1 MTSSLRGRLL
11 LWYTTMVA
19 VVMLVFG
26 AIVCYLAWRA
36 GLNDLDAALR
46 SRAQTLAGGL
56 RPAGPNTFDLI
67 LPPDPSA
74 TTDLSYYVVWTPNGA
89 LIDTSDVE
97 RGHPRDHRE
106 GFHTRN
112 GSREFTLHASGAYV
126 LVGQS
131 LDTLW
136 RATGALAVTMTSVG
150 LAALAVSFIGGWFL
164 VTRALVPINRI
175 NDTARAMADGD
186 FSARIPVNRV
196 ETELWQLARA
206 LNDAFD
212 RLHAALERQR
222 RFTADASHEL
232 RTPLAVI
239 STEADWAIRRD
250 RRVEEYRHSLEVCQ
264 RASHR
269 MQGVVE
275 RLLALARADI
285 RSGDI
290 EALPVPLHEVAES
303 ALRNVRPLADAKG
316 LTVTFDAAPVSC
328 LGDCDR
334 LLDAITN
341 VVTNAIHYNVPNGR
355 IRVQVGEA
363 GPHAEVIVRDTGIG
377 ISDEHLPHIFEPF
390 FRGDPARTRAAGGSG
405 LGLAVAD
412 AIVRQHG
419 GAITCDSEIGRGT
432 TVRIRLPHA
441 THGSQPLDGS
451 DSTLRPSVLEQAAP
465 RDESHRSR

>member
-36 GLNDLDAALR
+36 GLDDLDAALR
-46 SRAQTLAGGL
+46 GRAQTLADGL
-56 RPAGPNTFDLI
+56 RPAGSDTFDLI
-67 LPPDPSA
+67 LPPDPA
-74 TTDLSYYVVWTPNGA
+74 APIDRSYYVVWAPSGV
-89 LIDTSDVE
+89 LIDTSDVQ
-97 RGHPRDHRE
+97 RGRPHDHRE

-112 GSREFTLHASGAYV
+112 GSRELTVHASGAYV
-126 LVGQS
+126 LVGHS
-131 LDTLW
+131 LDPLW
-136 RATGALAVTMTSVG
+136 RGTLSLAAIMTSVG

-164 VTRALVPINRI
+164 VTRALVPITRI

-186 FSARIPVNRV
+186 FTARIPVNRV
-196 ETELWQLARA
+196 ETELWQLSRA
-206 LNDAFD
+206 LNEAFE

-250 RRVEEYRHSLEVCQ
+250 RRVEDYRQSLEVCR

-285 RSGDI
+285 RSADI
-290 EALPVPLHEVAES
+290 ERLPVRLHEVVES
-303 ALRNVRPLADAKG
+303 ALRHVRPLADARG
-316 LTVTFDAAPVSC
+316 LTVTLDASPVGC

-334 LLDAITN
+334 LLDAIMN

-355 IRVQVGEA
+355 IRVQVGED
-363 GPHAEVIVRDTGIG
+363 GQHAAVVVCDTGIG

-390 FRGDPARTRAAGGSG
+390 FRGDPARTRAVGGSG
-405 LGLAVAD
+405 LGLAVAL

-419 GAITCDSEIGRGT
+419 GVITCDSEIGRGT
-432 TVRIRLPHA
+432 TVRIRLPRVAHHA
-441 THGSQPLDGS
+441 QHVDGS
-451 DSTLRPSVLEQAAP
+451 ESTLRDGALHAA
-465 RDESHRSR
+465 RVE

>member
-36 GLNDLDAALR
+36 GLDDLDAALR
-46 SRAQTLAGGL
+46 SRAQTLAAGL
-56 RPAGPNTFDLI
+56 RPAGSDAFDLI
-67 LPPDPSA
+67 LPPDPA
-74 TTDLSYYVVWTPNGA
+74 APIDLSYYVVWAPSGA
-89 LIDTSDVE
+89 LIDTSDVR
-97 RGHPRDHRE
+97 RGRPRDHRE

-126 LVGQS
+126 LVGHS
-131 LDTLW
+131 LDALW
-136 RATGALAVTMTSVG
+136 RETLSLAATMTSVG
-150 LAALAVSFIGGWFL
+150 LVALAVSFVGGWFL

-186 FSARIPVNRV
+186 FTVRIPVNRV

-206 LNDAFD
+206 LNEAFE

-239 STEADWAIRRD
+239 AIEADWAIRRD
-250 RRVEEYRHSLEVCQ
+250 RGVEDYRHSLEVCQ

-290 EALPVPLHEVAES
+290 ERLPVRLHEVVES
-303 ALRNVRPLADAKG
+303 ALRNVRPLADARG
-316 LTVTFDAAPVSC
+316 LTVIFKASPVGC
-328 LGDCDR
+328 LGDGAR

-355 IRVQVGEA
+355 IRVQVGED
-363 GPHAEVIVRDTGIG
+363 GHHAAVVVSDTGIG
-377 ISDEHLPHIFEPF
+377 ISDEHLAHIFEPF
-390 FRGDPARTRAAGGSG
+390 FRGDAARTRGVGGSG
-405 LGLAVAD
+405 LGLAVAH

-419 GAITCDSEIGRGT
+419 GVITCDSEISRGT
-432 TVRIRLPHA
+432 TVRIRLPKIAEYAQHV
-441 THGSQPLDGS
+441 DGPE
-451 DSTLRPSVLEQAAP
+451 STLRAGALHAA
-465 RDESHRSR
+465 RVE